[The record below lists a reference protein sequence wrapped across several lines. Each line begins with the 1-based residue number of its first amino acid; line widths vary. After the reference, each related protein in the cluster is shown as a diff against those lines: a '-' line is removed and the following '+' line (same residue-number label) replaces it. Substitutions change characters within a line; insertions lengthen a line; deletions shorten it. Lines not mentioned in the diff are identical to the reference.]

1 MTTPGRLRP
10 GPRLPDGI
18 PLGRLAGIRLVLS
31 WSWLLSVVVITALAV
46 PVLGRIV
53 PDIGTGAAVLVGI
66 LLAVLLGL
74 SVLIHELGHC
84 LAARLFGLP
93 VLQVRLYLLG
103 GVSELGRSPAT
114 PREESVIAAAGP
126 ALSALLGALFFLL
139 AGSAEDRSVTW
150 LVLLQLALSNTV
162 VAIFNLLPALPL
174 DGGRVLRAGVWRATG
189 RRSFG
194 TKAAVYGGYLASA
207 ALVVWGVWQISHG
220 TTPGYLQGG
229 IGIATA
235 LFVLAGA
242 TAEHRVDGTVDWPAD
257 TTMASLAEPVVQL
270 PSETPVGLALQAAG
284 SRAVILVDA
293 DGIADGL
300 LDPALAVPL
309 ARQTP
314 QVPAVRAAR
323 RLDPEQIVLAEDD
336 PADLATRVRSATWAA
351 FVLIDPSGHPVG
363 VLSVDK
369 LGRIL
374 AGRGT

>member
-1 MTTPGRLRP
+1 MTQPSRP
-10 GPRLPDGI
+10 RPKLPDGI
-18 PLGRLAGIRLVLS
+18 PLGRWAGIRIVLS
-31 WSWLLSVVVITALAV
+31 WSWLLSVIVITGLAV

-53 PDIGTGAAVLVGI
+53 PDIGTSAAVAVGV

-103 GVSELGRSPAT
+103 GVSELGRSPST
-114 PREESVIAAAGP
+114 PREESVVAAAGP
-126 ALSALLGALFFLL
+126 ALSALLGAVFFLL
-139 AGSAEDRSVTW
+139 AGSAEERSVTW

-174 DGGRVLRAGVWRATG
+174 DGGRVLRAGVWRLTG

-220 TTPGYLQGG
+220 TTPGFLQGG

-242 TAEHRVDGTVDWPAD
+242 SAEHRADGSVDWPAD
-257 TTMASLAEPVVQL
+257 VTMAALADPVVQL

-284 SRAVILVDA
+284 NRAVILVGP
-293 DGIADGL
+293 DGIAAGL
-300 LDPALAVPL
+300 LDPDLAIPL
-309 ARQTP
+309 AHQRPQT
-314 QVPAVRAAR
+314 AAAAAAR
-323 RLDPEQIVLAEDD
+323 RLAPEQIVLTEDD
-336 PADLATRVRSATWAA
+336 PAELATRVRSATWTA
-351 FVLIDPSGHPVG
+351 FVLIDSTGRPVG
-363 VLSVDK
+363 VLPVAK

-374 AGRGT
+374 AGRGI